1 MDHQAFAQLLGN
13 YGEFVG
19 AIAVVITLAYLAVQ
33 IRQNTGVT
41 RAASHHAIVEA
52 LNRGN
57 LAQAEDAELAQ
68 IWVSG
73 SENRGGLSEAERQR
87 FDMLLLSY
95 FHVFDSL
102 WYSAK
107 IGTAER
113 DLLLSE
119 EKGFVHLMNSAGVYE
134 WWQANPYAFSDEF
147 RCYMEAFRSA
157 EN

>member
-19 AIAVVITLAYLAVQ
+19 AIAVVVTLAYLAIQ
-33 IRQNTGVT
+33 IRQNTGAT

-73 SENRGGLSEAERQR
+73 SEDRGCLNEAQRQR

-119 EKGFVHLMNSAGVYE
+119 EKGFVHLMNSPGVYD
-134 WWQANPYAFSDEF
+134 WWRANPYAFSPEF
-147 RCYMEAFRSA
+147 RSYMEDFRSR
-157 EN
+157 

>member
-19 AIAVVITLAYLAVQ
+19 AIAVVITLAYLAIQ
-33 IRQNTGVT
+33 IRQNTSVT

-57 LAQAEDAELAQ
+57 LAQAEDGELAQ

-73 SENRGGLSEAERQR
+73 TEDRGGLSEVERQR

-107 IGTAER
+107 IGTVER

-119 EKGFVHLMNSAGVYE
+119 EKSFVHLMNCAGVYD
-134 WWQANPYAFSDEF
+134 WWQANPYSYSNEF
-147 RCYMEAFRSA
+147 RSYMEEFRSA
-157 EN
+157 KN

>member
-1 MDHQAFAQLLGN
+1 MDHQAFAALLGN

-19 AIAVVITLAYLAVQ
+19 AIGVVVTLAYLAIQ
-33 IRQNTGVT
+33 IRQNTGAT

-57 LAQAEDAELAQ
+57 LAMAMDAGLAQ
-68 IWVSG
+68 IWVVG
-73 SENRGGLSEAERQR
+73 SADRGGLSEAERQR
-87 FDMLLLSY
+87 FDMLMLSY

-102 WYSAK
+102 WYSAR

-119 EKGFVHLMNSAGVYE
+119 EKSFVHLMNRPGVYS
-134 WWQANPYAFSDEF
+134 WWQANPYAFSPEF
-147 RCYMEAFRSA
+147 RGYMEGFRTD
-157 EN
+157 

>member
-19 AIAVVITLAYLAVQ
+19 AIAVVVTLAYLAIQ
-33 IRQNTGVT
+33 IRQNTSAT

-73 SENRGGLSEAERQR
+73 ADDRSCLSEAERQR

-119 EKGFVHLMNSAGVYE
+119 EKSFVHLMNAPGVYD
-134 WWQANPYAFSDEF
+134 WWLANPFAFSPEF
-147 RCYMEAFRSA
+147 RGYMEKFRA
-157 EN
+157 G

>member
-1 MDHQAFAQLLGN
+1 MDHQAFSQLLGN

-19 AIAVVITLAYLAVQ
+19 AIAVVVTLAYLAIQ
-33 IRQNTGVT
+33 IRQNTGAT

-73 SENRGGLSEAERQR
+73 SEDRSCLDEAQRQR

-102 WYSAK
+102 WYSAR

-119 EKGFVHLMNSAGVYE
+119 EKGFVHLMNSPGVYD
-134 WWQANPYAFSDEF
+134 WWQANPYAFSTEF
-147 RCYMEAFRSA
+147 RRYMEDFRSG
-157 EN
+157 